1 MKRVLGVD
9 LGDART
15 GLAVSDELRML
26 AHPLETIESNSA
38 ETVARRIK
46 AIISE
51 KDVDC
56 VVVGLPRNMDGS
68 LGRSA
73 EQVQRFVAKLTGL
86 INYQVVTWDERLS
99 IVAAERALQAVGTKT
114 RQTRNICD
122 QVDAQIMSQ
131 GNLNLRSAL
140 N

>member
-15 GLAVSDELRML
+15 GLALSDELRML

-46 AIISE
+46 AIVSE
-51 KDVDC
+51 KNIDC

-68 LGRSA
+68 LGKSA
-73 EQVQRFVAKLTGL
+73 EQAQRFVEKLTGMS
-86 INYQVVTWDERLS
+86 NCKVVTWDERLS
-99 IVAAERALQAVGTKT
+99 TVAADRALQTAGKKT
-114 RQTRNICD
+114 RETKGIRD
-122 QVDAQIMSQ
+122 QVAAQIILQSY
-131 GNLNLRSAL
+131 LDWLSA
-140 N
+140 

>member
-9 LGDART
+9 LGEART

-86 INYQVVTWDERLS
+86 INCQVVTWDERLS
-99 IVAAERALQAVGTKT
+99 TVAADRALQAAGKKT
-114 RQTRNICD
+114 RETKGIRD
-122 QVDAQIMSQ
+122 QVAAQIILQSY
-131 GNLNLRSAL
+131 LDRLSA
-140 N
+140 

>member
-1 MKRVLGVD
+1 V
-9 LGDART
+9 
-15 GLAVSDELRML
+15 AVSDELRML
-26 AHPLETIESNSA
+26 AHPLEKIESNSA

-86 INYQVVTWDERLS
+86 VNCQVVTWDERLS
-99 IVAAERALQAVGTKT
+99 TVAANRALQAAGKKT
-114 RQTRNICD
+114 RQTRNIRD
-122 QVDAQIMSQ
+122 QVAAQIILQSY
-131 GNLNLRSAL
+131 LDRLSA
-140 N
+140 